1 MTGITEDKLVEHQ
14 KNVGGKRVTLQALKG
29 NIAETAFYTHA
40 GGQLTIAILTLKN
53 GFTVTGQSACADPA
67 MYNKEIGEKIAL
79 ADAESKIWPLMG
91 YALKEEMYLSGASTF
106 QERLVQESVD
116 LKYKIDT
123 LDAFMG
129 GEVQFERLPD
139 DEQVRLSSQRLFMDG
154 YYSAL
159 LARINC
165 FK

>member
-14 KNVGGKRVTLQALKG
+14 KNVGGKRVTLQALKD
-29 NIAETAFYTHA
+29 NIDETAFYTHA

-91 YALKEEMYLSGASTF
+91 YALKQEMYLSGASTF
-106 QERLVQESVD
+106 KEQVVQESVE
-116 LKYKIDT
+116 LKDKIDR

-129 GEVQFERLPD
+129 GEVQFERFTD
-139 DEQVRLSSQRLFMDG
+139 DEQLLLSNQRFFMDAH
-154 YYSAL
+154 YHAL
-159 LARINC
+159 LARINH